1 MTSLKLMVAKSL
13 SKFGNMALIQ
23 DKIVAID
30 GITFPEYRTEGV
42 AFLSQTK
49 DRGLLSRDKQ

>member
-1 MTSLKLMVAKSL
+1 MVAKSL

-30 GITFPEYRTEGV
+30 GVTFPEYRTEGA